1 MGCESIFYI
10 KVKKDNNWAFLPL
23 IKENDFGDKELAHF
37 YFCGWEILD
46 IIKDYAQPTFLTD
59 EDYEATGYEKD
70 EDFNALSS
78 YEMSYALIKYLAAK
92 EYSEEKD
99 PEEDVKRF
107 WTEVDTMIAAGLDFA
122 GYGWKHI
129 DDVKILIIANF

>member
-1 MGCESIFYI
+1 MGCENIFYI
-10 KVKKDNNWAFLPL
+10 KIKKDNSWAFLPL
-23 IKENDFGDKELAHF
+23 IKENDFGDRELAYF
-37 YFCGWEILD
+37 CFCGWEILD

-70 EDFNALSS
+70 EDYNDISS

-99 PEEDVKRF
+99 PEEDIKRL
-107 WTEVDTMIAAGLDFA
+107 WTEVDTMIAAGLEFA